1 MNELW
6 ESFKLGFLDD
16 VFTVFDDHTHPVVM
30 VGDQALRWMAVDLV
44 TYQDLDLLVR
54 CEQHRSIV
62 HCILAT
68 GRWVAVDHQ
77 PHLLSEA
84 IRVAEVPRLKHV
96 EEEFYIN
103 LWPENSFGLPVDG
116 ELREVPHVCAWN
128 AVLVESR
135 FYPQVDPTHHT
146 PPWLLSDTGARFLPK
161 TPDQTPPP
169 LRPQRTRV
177 YIPTIPRY
185 IDACLGKVHASPND
199 PDNRHL
205 VGDALRDVFYLIRY
219 LHLETE
225 NQRAK
230 LLSML
235 SELGEKIMRYHLD
248 RYKRTEKWRM
258 RPGQDLQRDGPMRG
272 RRVVK
277 QYRGFGS
284 FFPQF

>member
-1 MNELW
+1 
-6 ESFKLGFLDD
+6 
-16 VFTVFDDHTHPVVM
+16 
-30 VGDQALRWMAVDLV
+30 
-44 TYQDLDLLVR
+44 VR

-116 ELREVPHVCAWN
+116 ELCEVPHVCAWN
-128 AVLVESR
+128 AALVESR

-185 IDACLGKVHASPND
+185 IDACLCKIHASPND